1 MKIEFENFSE
11 SVLLKELYTASQGMM
26 PQQMRLEVIANNMAN
41 SQTPG
46 FKREAVFERD
56 LIEARGNLKNVPG
69 DTEEDDVPVGS
80 YIDFSNGN
88 MYQTDNPLDIAIDE
102 KGFFSVQ
109 DEAGNVFF
117 TRSGHYKLSL
127 DGYIVDMEGNYL
139 LGSGGPIALDAEFFS
154 DPNNMKS
161 NEKLG
166 ITIHE
171 NGEIFVNDHLVGTV
185 SLTDIKNPESM
196 RKVTGK
202 NFIPTDRTHFMEL
215 SPDDVRLRQG
225 WLEGSNVNIISE
237 MVSMIE
243 LQRMFEA
250 GQRVIRTNEESLSRS
265 IQIGRFM

>member
-1 MKIEFENFSE
+1 
-11 SVLLKELYTASQGMM
+11 M

-56 LIEARGNLKNVPG
+56 LIEARANLKNVPG
-69 DTEEDDVPVGS
+69 DNEEEDVPVGS
-80 YIDFSNGN
+80 YIDFSNGD

-117 TRSGHYKLSL
+117 TRSGHFKLST

-139 LGSGGPIALDAEFFS
+139 MGSGGPIALDAEFFS
-154 DPNNMKS
+154 DPNILGS

-166 ITIHE
+166 ITIRE
-171 NGEIFVNDHLVGTV
+171 NGEIFVNEHSVGTI
-185 SLTDIKNPESM
+185 SLTAIQNPESM
-196 RKVTGK
+196 RKVTSK
-202 NFIPTDRTHFMEL
+202 NFIPTERTHFMEL

-265 IQIGRFM
+265 IQLGRFM